1 MSVMYVDETIRD
13 NCWNLLDSYGEICV
27 GCGCCSKDK
36 KVRHKARLETVK
48 RWKEENDKFCGWD
61 DDPEVRKIQEK
72 NVKANKQYFAR
83 RIRYYERKVKE
94 DEATV

>member
-1 MSVMYVDETIRD
+1 MSVMYVDESVRD

-27 GCGCCSKDK
+27 HCGCCSKDK
-36 KVRHKARLETVK
+36 KERHKARLETAK
-48 RWKEENDKFCGWD
+48 RWKEENDGFCGWD
-61 DDPEVRKIQEK
+61 DDPDVRESQEEVVRE
-72 NVKANKQYFAR
+72 NRQYCMR